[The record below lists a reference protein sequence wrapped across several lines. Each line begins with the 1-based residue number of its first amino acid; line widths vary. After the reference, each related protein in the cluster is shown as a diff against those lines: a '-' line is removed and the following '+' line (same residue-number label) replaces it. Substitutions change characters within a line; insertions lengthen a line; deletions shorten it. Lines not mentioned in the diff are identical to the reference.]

1 MQYILDCVTL
11 LLNVVLCFCS
21 LLLFIIWEI
30 SCSFHPHG
38 KTNLVDH
45 SSSDFKSFNC
55 VFTDFTTEFYLRMLH
70 YFADNL
76 AVVFLQ

>member
-11 LLNVVLCFCS
+11 LLNVVLCFY
-21 LLLFIIWEI
+21 LLYGKYPG
-30 SCSFHPHG
+30 SFHPHG
-38 KTNLVDH
+38 KTNLADH

-70 YFADNL
+70 YFANNL